1 MIDQTAWDKFILA
14 NPVLFHVTPQENVE
28 SILRDGLRP
37 GSDMDKTTR
46 RDFFQTRKGRTY
58 LIGLG
63 EIPIVDMGLLE
74 PRVFAVELAHLD
86 PALVDPD
93 EDMVAERFPGMV
105 AVPPPTR
112 KMDGNEEAPGQR
124 GALAE
129 WADTTSHFDRSRV
142 TERSLTE
149 GRRMAYR
156 GVIPPVALSLMDT
169 RSRVVTAFAG
179 KLPEGLDVA
188 VDAIPLEGGWRTEVE
203 RATSLAVD
211 LAHGV
216 RDAVQAETD
225 ICSDDAYSAIE
236 TSDRL
241 RAEARQFSRAARFDE
256 ASALR
261 HVADVIQLLSD
272 LHDLPLSDVVVAVQI
287 AEGAASLAQDLM
299 NLTSTRP
306 GYAKSFAAAALT
318 KAEAVGPR

>member
-1 MIDQTAWDKFILA
+1 VIDQTAWDKFILA
-14 NPVLFHVTPQENVE
+14 NPVLFHVTPHENVE

-37 GSDMDKTTR
+37 GSEMDKTTR

-58 LIGLG
+58 LIGFG
-63 EIPIVDMGLLE
+63 EVPIVDMGPVE
-74 PRVFAVELAHLD
+74 SRVFAVELAHLD

-112 KMDGNEEAPGQR
+112 KMDGDEEAPGQR
-124 GALAE
+124 GARAK
-129 WADTTSHFDRSRV
+129 WADTTSDFDRSRV
-142 TERSLTE
+142 TEGSLTE

-156 GVIPPVALSLMDT
+156 GVIPPAALSLMDT
-169 RSRVVTAFAG
+169 RSRVVTAFAA
-179 KLPEGLDVA
+179 KLPDCLDVA
-188 VDAIPLEGGWRTEVE
+188 VQAIPLEGGWRTEVE
-203 RATSLAVD
+203 RARSLAVD

-216 RDAVQAETD
+216 RDAAQAETD

-236 TSDRL
+236 TSERL
-241 RAEARQFSRAARFDE
+241 RAEARQLSRAARFDD

-272 LHDLPLSDVVVAVQI
+272 LHDLPLSDLVEAVQI
-287 AEGAASLAQDLM
+287 AAGAASLAQDIM

-306 GYAKSFAAAALT
+306 AYADSVVAAALR
-318 KAEAVGPR
+318 KAEAIGPR